1 MRVLGKGA
9 REGDSGMVP
18 LQVVE
23 LDVVGVMR
31 ALDAPIQ
38 QGGARGNEAVPQST
52 SHKTNRGFWG

>member
-1 MRVLGKGA
+1 
-9 REGDSGMVP
+9 MVP